1 MKITSQ
7 GIKQFLIVTSMLVLG
22 LVLFNS
28 FGVDLA
34 LAQAGGAIDT
44 QDQPAIIAA
53 LSGGQT
59 GLRGIVLTIVN
70 FFLTFLGLLAVIMVI
85 YGGFLYV
92 SSAGNEENV
101 NKAKKILLYA
111 VLGIVVIIVSFAL
124 VNTLLGAAGPNR
136 PA

>member
-1 MKITSQ
+1 MKITRKSLQ
-7 GIKQFLIVTSMLVLG
+7 QFIVVTGLMTILLIIANAIG
-22 LVLFNS
+22 AN
-28 FGVDLA
+28 LA
-34 LAQAGGAIDT
+34 MAQAIDPT
-44 QDQPAIIAA
+44 QDQPAIIAQ

-59 GLRGIVLTIVN
+59 GLRGIVLTIIN

-111 VLGIVVIIVSFAL
+111 VIGIVVIIASFAL
-124 VNTLLGAAGPNR
+124 VNTILGAGTADR